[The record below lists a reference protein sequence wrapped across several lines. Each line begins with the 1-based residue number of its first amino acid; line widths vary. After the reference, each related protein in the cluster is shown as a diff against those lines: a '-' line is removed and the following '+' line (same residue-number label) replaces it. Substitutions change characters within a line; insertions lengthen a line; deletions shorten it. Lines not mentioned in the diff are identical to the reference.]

1 MTAIP
6 VLTQLG
12 SMDTQTFLRDY
23 WQKKPCVIRG
33 VFNGAP
39 PVISPDELAGL
50 ACEEEVESRLLITDP
65 QSGQFELLHGPFPEE
80 KFSQLPASHWSLLI
94 QGVDL
99 WSAEAANLV
108 EQFRFIPNWRL
119 DDLMISYSTREG
131 GVGPHYD
138 NYDVF
143 IIQAQGRRRWEVGGQ
158 YLEHQTEFLS
168 GQPVRILK
176 HWQPEQS
183 WELEPG
189 DMIYIPPRVG
199 HNGVAISDDCVNYSV
214 GYRAQ
219 HASEMLQHFAGYCAN
234 HCPDEL
240 RFSDGQQTLRQHSGE
255 IQSEDLQ
262 QVKKLLQQLLDDSD
276 RLQRWWGEYVT
287 ESKTPEPGNIIEE
300 SGEDHVESIEQ
311 LLQHSD
317 FIRRA
322 EGVRFAFDRSDKG
335 GCLYIAGQSFDLG
348 PAEIALAE
356 LLCDQNQYRPEQIS
370 TWLSNPGTNS
380 LLVGLFNAELLYPID

>member
-6 VLTQLG
+6 VLSQLG

-23 WQKKPCVIRG
+23 WQQKPCVIRG
-33 VFNGAP
+33 VFKGMP
-39 PVISPDELAGL
+39 PVVSPDELAGL

-65 QSGQFELLHGPFPEE
+65 QSGQFELLHGPFEEE
-80 KFSQLPASHWSLLI
+80 KFGQLPSSHWSLLI

-99 WSAEAANLV
+99 WSPEAADFV

-119 DDLMISYSTREG
+119 DDLMISYSTPQG

-143 IIQAQGRRRWEVGGQ
+143 IIQAQGRRRWEIGGQ
-158 YLEHQTEFLS
+158 YLEHQTEFLA

-199 HNGVAISDDCVNYSV
+199 HNGVALSDDCVNYSV

-240 RFSDGQQTLRQHSGE
+240 RFADSQKELRQHSGE
-255 IQSEDLQ
+255 IQDEDLH
-262 QVKKLLQQLLDDSD
+262 QVKNLLQQLLDDPD

-287 ESKTPEPGNIIEE
+287 EPKNPEPGNSPE
-300 SGEDHVESIEQ
+300 SSLNNAGEPIKQ
-311 LLQHSD
+311 LIQHCD
-317 FIRRA
+317 LIRRA
-322 EGVRFAFDRSDKG
+322 EGIRFAFNRNDKG
-335 GCLYIAGQSFDLG
+335 GCLYIAGQSFDLD
-348 PAEIALAE
+348 ATEVALAE
-356 LLCDQNQYRPEQIS
+356 LLCDQNQYRSEQIAD
-370 TWLSNPGTNS
+370 WLNNPTANA
-380 LLVGLFNAELLYPID
+380 LLMKLFNAELLYPIG